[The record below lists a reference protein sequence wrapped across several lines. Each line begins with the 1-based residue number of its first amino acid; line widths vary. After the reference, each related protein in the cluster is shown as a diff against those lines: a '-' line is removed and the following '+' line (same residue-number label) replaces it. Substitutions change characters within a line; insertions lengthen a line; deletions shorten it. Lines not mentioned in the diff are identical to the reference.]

1 MALWIGGIALILG
14 ISLLFIY
21 IKVEVRVSV
30 REDESYK
37 GVNFKIHSLFYQFT
51 RELDYSDP
59 HLRLLESLLISA
71 FGKIK
76 KPSRPAVTILP
87 ENKKYISF
95 FRNHPLKYM
104 ALCALQDGQVM
115 TFGLKYLLVENLEWK
130 SVVGSKDAMRTA
142 LDTGI
147 CWAMKGAA
155 IGVLSSRCKL
165 DRLFLDVKPDF
176 MRPAFNSTLTC
187 ILKMRTVHIIIIEMF
202 ILAKKVRWCIDGLRT
217 RTGARAVQPS
227 N

>member
-1 MALWIGGIALILG
+1 MVLWIGGIALLLG
-14 ISLLFIY
+14 ISLLFLY
-21 IKVEVRVSV
+21 IKVEICVNV

-51 RELDYSDP
+51 REFDYSDP
-59 HLRLLESLLISA
+59 RLRLLESLLISA

-76 KPSRPAVTILP
+76 KTSRPAVTP
-87 ENKKYISF
+87 QNQKNISF
-95 FRNHPLKYM
+95 FRNYPLKYI
-104 ALCALQDGQVM
+104 ALSALEDGQLM
-115 TFGLKYLLVENLEWK
+115 TFGLKYLQVENLEWK
-130 SVVGSKDAMRTA
+130 SVVGSKDAFRTA

-165 DRLFLDVKPDF
+165 DRLFLEVKPDF
-176 MRPAFNSTLTC
+176 MKPAFNSTLTC
-187 ILKMRTVHIIIIEMF
+187 ILKMRTVHIILIEMF
-202 ILAKKVRWCIDGLRT
+202 ILAKKVRWCINGLRT